1 MEAQERREEE
11 RMMREAKEQLR
22 QHQAAM
28 ESQTHEQNSTKQE
41 PTISREEEPLLKATE
56 SESVKEPAR
65 EPEPIQTS

>member
-41 PTISREEEPLLKATE
+41 PTISREEEPLL
-56 SESVKEPAR
+56 
-65 EPEPIQTS
+65 